1 VSFDANPTTATAESA
16 RSNGHVPLG
25 GRPTFGRMGNVAEN
39 HPTRSRGLALAVLCA
54 ASLMVVLDSSIVAV
68 ALPAIQAD
76 LGFTAAGLAW
86 VVTAYLVAFGGLL
99 LISGRLGDLLGRRRV
114 FLGGL
119 GLFTVASLIAGLA
132 SDAGVLIVSRFAQG
146 VGGALA
152 SAVVLGMIVT
162 MYPEPRARARAIGV
176 YSFTQAAGAS
186 IGLIAGGAL
195 TQALSWHWT
204 FYVNLPIGVVA
215 LVLAVRVVEA
225 DRGPG
230 LRAGLDVP
238 GAVLVTAAVMLGVYG
253 ISSSA
258 WGALA
263 AAAGLLA
270 AFVVRQAKARTPLL
284 PLRLFRIRAV
294 AGANVVMVLMVA
306 GMLGFQ
312 FVTAL
317 YLQQVLGLDALRT
330 GVAFLPVPLVIAVAS
345 LGFAE
350 KLAARFGPR
359 TVLLSGLSLVI
370 VGLLLLT
377 QVSGGY
383 FTGVLPPLLLMGL
396 GAGAAI
402 PALMGLAMSD
412 VADGDAGVASGLITT
427 TQQVGAAVGTA
438 VLASVAAS
446 RTASLASVDHRE
458 ALAAGFR
465 LAYGVSAGFLIA
477 AVALGGLILA
487 RRAVTPAP
495 EPEVCVAG
503 QA

>member
-1 VSFDANPTTATAESA
+1 VPFDD
-16 RSNGHVPLG
+16 
-25 GRPTFGRMGNVAEN
+25 NVAEN

-119 GLFTVASLIAGLA
+119 GLFTAASLVAGLA
-132 SDAGVLIVSRFAQG
+132 SDAGVLVVSRFVQG

-204 FYVNLPIGVVA
+204 FYVNLPIGVA
-215 LVLAVRVVEA
+215 AMLLAVRVVEA
-225 DRGPG
+225 DRGTG
-230 LRAGLDVP
+230 LRAGLDVL
-238 GAVLVTAAVMLGVYG
+238 GAVLVTAAVMLGVYA

-258 WGALA
+258 WGVLA
-263 AAAGLLA
+263 VAAGLLA

-294 AGANVVMVLMVA
+294 TGANLVMVLMVA

-317 YLQQVLGLDALRT
+317 FLQQVLGLDALGT

-345 LGFAE
+345 LGFAD

-359 TVLLSGLSLVI
+359 AVLLSGLGLVI

-377 QVSGGY
+377 QVSVDSGY
-383 FTGVLPPLLLMGL
+383 FTGVLPPLLVMGL

-412 VADGDAGVASGLITT
+412 VPAGDAGVASGVINT
-427 TQQVGAAVGTA
+427 TQQAGAAIGTA

-446 RTASLASVDHRE
+446 RTASLSGVDHRE
-458 ALAAGFR
+458 ALASGFR
-465 LAYGVSAGFLIA
+465 LAYGVSAGFLIV
-477 AVALGGLILA
+477 AVALGGLVLS
-487 RRAVTPAP
+487 RRKRPK
-495 EPEVCVAG
+495 VAFG
-503 QA
+503 ALNQHCGAERLR

>member
-1 VSFDANPTTATAESA
+1 
-16 RSNGHVPLG
+16 
-25 GRPTFGRMGNVAEN
+25 MAEN
-39 HPTRSRGLALAVLCA
+39 HPIRSRGLALAVLCA

-119 GLFTVASLIAGLA
+119 GLFTFASLVAGLA
-132 SDAGVLIVSRFAQG
+132 SDAGVLVVSRFVQG

-204 FYVNLPIGVVA
+204 FYVNLPIGVA
-215 LVLAVRVVEA
+215 AMLLAVRVVSP
-225 DRGPG
+225 DRGTG
-230 LRAGLDVP
+230 LRAGLDVL
-238 GAVLVTAAVMLGVYG
+238 GAVLVTAAVMLGVYA

-258 WGALA
+258 WGVLA
-263 AAAGLLA
+263 VAAGLLA

-294 AGANVVMVLMVA
+294 TGANLVMVLMVA

-317 YLQQVLGLDALRT
+317 FLQQVLGLDALGT

-345 LGFAE
+345 LGFADR
-350 KLAARFGPR
+350 LAARFGPR
-359 TVLLSGLSLVI
+359 TALLAGLGLVI
-370 VGLLLLT
+370 AGLLLLT
-377 QVSGGY
+377 RVSVDSGY
-383 FTGVLPPLLLMGL
+383 FTGVLPPLLVMGL
-396 GAGAAI
+396 GAGVAI

-412 VADGDAGVASGLITT
+412 VAPSDAGVASGLINT
-427 TQQVGAAVGTA
+427 TQQVGAALGTA
-438 VLASVAAS
+438 VLAAAAAS
-446 RTASLASVDHRE
+446 RTSSLGAVDHRE

-477 AVALGGLILA
+477 AVALGGVVLSRRP
-487 RRAVTPAP
+487 RRALAP

>member
-1 VSFDANPTTATAESA
+1 
-16 RSNGHVPLG
+16 
-25 GRPTFGRMGNVAEN
+25 MAEN
-39 HPTRSRGLALAVLCA
+39 HPVRSRGLALAVLCA

-76 LGFTAAGLAW
+76 LGFTPAGLAW

-99 LISGRLGDLLGRRRV
+99 LLSGRLGDLLGRRRV

-119 GLFTVASLIAGLA
+119 GLFTAASLAAGLA
-132 SDAGVLIVSRFAQG
+132 DDAGVLVVSRFVQG

-162 MYPEPRARARAIGV
+162 MYPEPRARTKAIGV

-204 FYVNLPIGVVA
+204 FYVNLPIGAVA
-215 LVLAVRVVEA
+215 LVLAVRVVEP
-225 DRGPG
+225 DRGTG
-230 LRAGLDVP
+230 LRAGMDAL

-253 ISSSA
+253 ITDHNWIA
-258 WGALA
+258 LGAA
-263 AAAGLLA
+263 VALLA
-270 AFVVRQAKARTPLL
+270 GFVVRQAKARTPLL

-294 AGANVVMVLMVA
+294 TGANLVMVLMVA

-330 GVAFLPVPLVIAVAS
+330 GVAFLPVPVVIAVAS
-345 LGFAE
+345 LGFAG
-350 KLAARFGPR
+350 KLAERFGPR
-359 TVLLSGLSLVI
+359 VALLSGLGLVI

-377 QVSGGY
+377 RVSVHGGY
-383 FTGVLPPLLLMGL
+383 FTNVLPPLLVMGL
-396 GAGAAI
+396 GAGVAI
-402 PALMGLAMSD
+402 PALMGLAMTG
-412 VADGDAGVASGLITT
+412 VAPEDSGVASGLIST
-427 TQQVGAAVGTA
+427 TQQVGAAIGTA
-438 VLASVAAS
+438 VLATVAAS
-446 RTASLASVDHRE
+446 RTASLGSLDHRE

-465 LAYGVSAGFLIA
+465 LAYGTSAAFLIA
-477 AVALGGLILA
+477 AIALGAAVLA
-487 RRAVTPAP
+487 RRPRRTAT

-503 QA
+503 SA

>member
-1 VSFDANPTTATAESA
+1 
-16 RSNGHVPLG
+16 
-25 GRPTFGRMGNVAEN
+25 MAEN

-76 LGFTAAGLAW
+76 LGFTPAGLSW
-86 VVTAYLVAFGGLL
+86 VFTAYLVAFGGLL

-119 GLFTVASLIAGLA
+119 ALFTAASLTAGLA
-132 SDAGVLIVSRFAQG
+132 SDAGVLVVARFVQG
-146 VGGALA
+146 IGGALA

-162 MYPEPRARARAIGV
+162 MYPEPRARAKAIGV

-195 TQALSWHWT
+195 TQALNWHWT
-204 FYVNLPIGVVA
+204 FYVNLPIGVAA
-215 LVLAVRVVEA
+215 LLLAVRVVEA
-225 DRGPG
+225 DRGTG
-230 LRAGLDVP
+230 LRAGLDVF

-253 ISSSA
+253 FSASA
-258 WGALA
+258 WVALA
-263 AAAGLLA
+263 AAAALLA
-270 AFVVRQAKARTPLL
+270 AFAVRQAKARTPLL

-317 YLQQVLGLDALRT
+317 YLQQVLGLDALGT

-345 LGFAE
+345 LGFAG

-359 TVLLSGLSLVI
+359 AVLLSGLGLVI

-377 QVSGGY
+377 RVSVGGSY
-383 FTGVLPPLLLMGL
+383 FVDVLPPLLLMGF
-396 GAGAAI
+396 GAGSAI
-402 PALMGLAMSD
+402 PALMGLAMAD
-412 VADGDAGVASGLITT
+412 VAAADAGVASGLINT
-427 TQQVGAAVGTA
+427 TQQVGAAIGTA
-438 VLASVAAS
+438 VLAAVAAS
-446 RTASLASVDHRE
+446 RTESLGAVDHRE

-477 AVALGGLILA
+477 AVALGGAVLTRRT
-487 RRAVTPAP
+487 RRAATPVTP
-495 EPEVCVAG
+495 EPELCTADL
-503 QA
+503 A

>member
-1 VSFDANPTTATAESA
+1 
-16 RSNGHVPLG
+16 
-25 GRPTFGRMGNVAEN
+25 MAEN

-76 LGFTAAGLAW
+76 LGFTPAGLSW
-86 VVTAYLVAFGGLL
+86 VFTAYLVAFGGLL

-119 GLFTVASLIAGLA
+119 GLFTAASLAAGLA
-132 SDAGVLIVSRFAQG
+132 SDAGVLVVSRFVQG
-146 VGGALA
+146 IGGALA

-162 MYPEPRARARAIGV
+162 MYPEPRARAKAIGV

-195 TQALSWHWT
+195 TQALNWHWT
-204 FYVNLPIGVVA
+204 FYVNLPIGVAA
-215 LVLAVRVVEA
+215 LLLAVRVVEA
-225 DRGPG
+225 DRGTG
-230 LRAGLDVP
+230 LREGLDVL

-253 ISSSA
+253 ISATA
-258 WGALA
+258 WVASA
-263 AAAGLLA
+263 AAVALLV
-270 AFVVRQAKARTPLL
+270 AFAVRQAKARTPLL

-317 YLQQVLGLDALRT
+317 YLQQVLGLDALGT

-345 LGFAE
+345 LGFAGR
-350 KLAARFGPR
+350 LAARFGPR
-359 TVLLSGLSLVI
+359 AVLLSGLGLVI

-377 QVSGGY
+377 RVSVGGSY
-383 FTGVLPPLLLMGL
+383 FVDVLPPLLLMGF
-396 GAGAAI
+396 GAGVAI
-402 PALMGLAMSD
+402 PALMGLAMAD
-412 VADGDAGVASGLITT
+412 VAAADAGVASGLINT
-427 TQQVGAAVGTA
+427 TQQVGAAIGTA
-438 VLASVAAS
+438 VLAAVAAS
-446 RTASLASVDHRE
+446 RTESLGAVDHRE

-477 AVALGGLILA
+477 AVALGGALLA
-487 RRAVTPAP
+487 RRRSTVPAAR
-495 EPEVCVAG
+495 VAG
-503 QA
+503 SAR

>member
-1 VSFDANPTTATAESA
+1 
-16 RSNGHVPLG
+16 
-25 GRPTFGRMGNVAEN
+25 MAEN
-39 HPTRSRGLALAVLCA
+39 HPTRSRGLALAVLCT

-76 LGFTAAGLAW
+76 LGFTPAGLAW

-119 GLFTVASLIAGLA
+119 GLFTLASLAAGLA
-132 SDAGVLIVSRFAQG
+132 ADAGVLVVARFAQG

-162 MYPEPRARARAIGV
+162 MYPEPRARAKAIGV

-204 FYVNLPIGVVA
+204 FYVNLPIGVAA
-215 LVLAVRVVEA
+215 LLLAVRVVEA
-225 DRGPG
+225 DRGTG
-230 LRAGLDVP
+230 LRQGLDVL

-253 ISSSA
+253 ISSSS
-258 WGALA
+258 WGAVVA
-263 AAAGLLA
+263 AVVLLA
-270 AFVVRQAKARTPLL
+270 AFAVRQGKARTPLL

-317 YLQQVLGLDALRT
+317 YLQQVLGLDALGT
-330 GVAFLPVPLVIAVAS
+330 GVAFVPVPLVIAVAS
-345 LGFAE
+345 LGFADR
-350 KLAARFGPR
+350 LAARFGPR
-359 TVLLSGLSLVI
+359 AVLLSGLGLVI

-377 QVSGGY
+377 RVSVGGAY
-383 FTGVLPPLLLMGL
+383 FTDVLPPLLLMGL
-396 GAGAAI
+396 GAGVAI
-402 PALMGLAMSD
+402 PALMGLSMAD
-412 VADGDAGVASGLITT
+412 VPAADAGVASGLINT

-438 VLASVAAS
+438 VLAAVAAS
-446 RTASLASVDHRE
+446 RTESLGAVDHRE

-477 AVALGGLILA
+477 AVALGGLVLA
-487 RRAVTPAP
+487 RRTRPAPASVPAVPAAP
-495 EPEVCVAG
+495 EPEVCIAG

>member
-1 VSFDANPTTATAESA
+1 
-16 RSNGHVPLG
+16 
-25 GRPTFGRMGNVAEN
+25 MAEN
-39 HPTRSRGLALAVLCA
+39 HPIRSRGLALAVLCA

-76 LGFTAAGLAW
+76 LGFTPAGLAW

-99 LISGRLGDLLGRRRV
+99 LLSGRLGDLLGRRRV

-119 GLFTVASLIAGLA
+119 ALFTVASLAAGLA
-132 SDAGVLIVSRFAQG
+132 DDAGELVVSRFVQG
-146 VGGALA
+146 IGGALA

-162 MYPEPRARARAIGV
+162 LYPEPRARAKAIGV

-204 FYVNLPIGVVA
+204 FYVNLPIGAVA
-215 LVLAVRVVEA
+215 LLLAVRVVEA
-225 DRGPG
+225 DRGTG
-230 LRAGLDVP
+230 LRAGLDVL
-238 GAVLVTAAVMLGVYG
+238 GAVLVTAAVMLGVYAVSG
-253 ISSSA
+253 HHWI
-258 WGALA
+258 ALA
-263 AAAGLLA
+263 AAVVLLA
-270 AFVVRQAKARTPLL
+270 AFAVRQAKARTPLL

-294 AGANVVMVLMVA
+294 TGANLVMVLMVA

-345 LGFAE
+345 LGFAAR
-350 KLAARFGPR
+350 LAARFGPR
-359 TVLLSGLSLVI
+359 TVLLAGLGLVI
-370 VGLLLLT
+370 AGLLLLT
-377 QVSGGY
+377 RVSVDGGY
-383 FTGVLPPLLLMGL
+383 FTGVLPPLLVMGL
-396 GAGAAI
+396 GAGSAI
-402 PALMGLAMSD
+402 PVLMGLAMAD
-412 VADGDAGVASGLITT
+412 VAGEDAGVASGLIST

-446 RTASLASVDHRE
+446 RTASLGPVDHRE

-477 AVALGGLILA
+477 AAALGAAVLA
-487 RRAVTPAP
+487 RRPHRTA
-495 EPEVCVAG
+495 EREVCVPDPA
-503 QA
+503 

>member
-1 VSFDANPTTATAESA
+1 
-16 RSNGHVPLG
+16 
-25 GRPTFGRMGNVAEN
+25 MAEN
-39 HPTRSRGLALAVLCA
+39 HPTRSRGLALAVLCT

-76 LGFTAAGLAW
+76 LGFTPAGLAW

-119 GLFTVASLIAGLA
+119 ALFTVASLAAGL
-132 SDAGVLIVSRFAQG
+132 SEDAGVLVGSRFAQG

-204 FYVNLPIGVVA
+204 FYVNLPIGMVA
-215 LVLAVRVVEA
+215 LLLAVRVVSP
-225 DRGPG
+225 DRGTG
-230 LRAGLDVP
+230 VRAGLDVL
-238 GAVLVTAAVMLGVYG
+238 GAVLVTGAVMLGVYA
-253 ISSSA
+253 ISSA
-258 WGALA
+258 VWPALVA
-263 AAAGLLA
+263 ALGLLA

-294 AGANVVMVLMVA
+294 TGANLVMVLMVA

-330 GVAFLPVPLVIAVAS
+330 GIAFLPVPLVIAVAS
-345 LGFAE
+345 LGVAD

-359 TVLLSGLSLVI
+359 AVLLAGLGLVI
-370 VGLLLLT
+370 VGLVLLT
-377 QVSGGY
+377 RVSGSY
-383 FTGVLPPLLLMGL
+383 FTDVLPPLLVMGF
-396 GAGAAI
+396 GAGVAI
-402 PALMGLAMSD
+402 PALMGLAMAD
-412 VADGDAGVASGLITT
+412 VPAADAGVASGLITT
-427 TQQVGAAVGTA
+427 TQQVGAAIGTA

-446 RTASLASVDHRE
+446 RTASLGGDHRE

-465 LAYGVSAGFLIA
+465 LAYGVSAGFLLA
-477 AVALGGLILA
+477 AVALGAAVLA
-487 RRAVTPAP
+487 RRKSTVP
-495 EPEVCVAG
+495 ETEACVAG
-503 QA
+503 

>member
-1 VSFDANPTTATAESA
+1 
-16 RSNGHVPLG
+16 
-25 GRPTFGRMGNVAEN
+25 MAEN

-76 LGFTAAGLAW
+76 LGFTPAGLAW

-99 LISGRLGDLLGRRRV
+99 LLSGRLGDLLGRRRV

-119 GLFTVASLIAGLA
+119 GLFTVASLAAGLA
-132 SDAGVLIVSRFAQG
+132 DDAGVLVVSRFVQG

-162 MYPEPRARARAIGV
+162 MYPEPQARAKAIGV

-204 FYVNLPIGVVA
+204 FYVNLPIGAVA

-225 DRGPG
+225 DRGTG
-230 LRAGLDVP
+230 LRAGLDAL

-253 ISSSA
+253 ITGYNWIA
-258 WGALA
+258 VGGAVV
-263 AAAGLLA
+263 LLA
-270 AFVVRQAKARTPLL
+270 GFVARQAKARTPLL
-284 PLRLFRIRAV
+284 PLRLFRSHAV
-294 AGANVVMVLMVA
+294 TGANVVMVLMVA

-330 GVAFLPVPLVIAVAS
+330 GVAFLPVPVVIAVAS
-345 LGFAE
+345 LGFSG
-350 KLAARFGPR
+350 KLASRFGPR
-359 TVLLSGLSLVI
+359 VTLLSGLGLVI

-377 QVSGGY
+377 RVSVHGSY
-383 FTGVLPPLLLMGL
+383 FTDVLPPLLVMGL
-396 GAGAAI
+396 GAGVAI
-402 PALMGLAMSD
+402 PALMGLAMTG
-412 VADGDAGVASGLITT
+412 VAPEDSGVASGLINT
-427 TQQVGAAVGTA
+427 TQQVGAAIGTA
-438 VLASVAAS
+438 VLATVAAS
-446 RTASLASVDHRE
+446 RTASLGSVDHRE
-458 ALAAGFR
+458 ALASGFR
-465 LAYGVSAGFLIA
+465 LAYGTSAAFLIA
-477 AVALGGLILA
+477 AIALGAVVLA
-487 RRAVTPAP
+487 RRSRPVAA

-503 QA
+503 PA

>member
-1 VSFDANPTTATAESA
+1 
-16 RSNGHVPLG
+16 
-25 GRPTFGRMGNVAEN
+25 MAEN
-39 HPTRSRGLALAVLCA
+39 HPTRSRGPALAVLCA

-76 LGFTAAGLAW
+76 LGFTPAGLSW
-86 VVTAYLVAFGGLL
+86 VFTAYLVAFGGLL
-99 LISGRLGDLLGRRRV
+99 LISGRLGDVLGRRRV

-119 GLFTVASLIAGLA
+119 ALFTSASLVAGLA
-132 SDAGVLIVSRFAQG
+132 PDAGVLIAARFVQG

-162 MYPEPRARARAIGV
+162 MYPEPRARAKAIGV

-186 IGLIAGGAL
+186 LGLIAGGVL
-195 TQALSWHWT
+195 TQAASWHWT
-204 FYVNLPIGVVA
+204 FYVNLPIGVAA
-215 LVLAVRVVEA
+215 LVPAVRVVPA
-225 DRGPG
+225 DRGSG
-230 LRAGLDVP
+230 LREGVDVL

-253 ISSSA
+253 ISASA
-258 WGALA
+258 WSALVA
-263 AAAGLLA
+263 AAVLLA
-270 AFVVRQAKARTPLL
+270 AFAVRQAKARTPLL

-294 AGANVVMVLMVA
+294 TGANVVMLLMVA

-317 YLQQVLGLDALRT
+317 YLQQVLGLDALAT

-345 LGFAE
+345 LGFADR
-350 KLAARFGPR
+350 LTARFGAR
-359 TVLLSGLSLVI
+359 AVLLSGLSLVI
-370 VGLLLLT
+370 AGLLWLT
-377 QVSGGY
+377 QVADSY

-396 GAGAAI
+396 GAGAAL
-402 PALMGLAMSD
+402 PALMGLAMAD
-412 VADGDAGVASGLITT
+412 VAPADAGVASGLINT

-438 VLASVAAS
+438 VLAAVAAS
-446 RTASLASVDHRE
+446 RTESLAGVDHRE

-477 AVALGGLILA
+477 AVALGGVVLG
-487 RRAVTPAP
+487 RRKVTAAA

-503 QA
+503 QAR

>member
-1 VSFDANPTTATAESA
+1 MPFDN
-16 RSNGHVPLG
+16 
-25 GRPTFGRMGNVAEN
+25 NVAEN

-76 LGFTAAGLAW
+76 LGFTPAGLSW
-86 VVTAYLVAFGGLL
+86 VFTAYLVAFGGLL
-99 LISGRLGDLLGRRRV
+99 LLSGRLGDLLGRRRV

-119 GLFTVASLIAGLA
+119 SLFTLASLAAGLA
-132 SDAGVLIVSRFAQG
+132 ADAGVLVVARFAQG
-146 VGGALA
+146 IGGALA

-162 MYPEPRARARAIGV
+162 MYPEPRARAKAIGV

-195 TQALSWHWT
+195 TQALNWHWT
-204 FYVNLPIGVVA
+204 FYVNLPIGVAA
-215 LVLAVRVVEA
+215 LLLAVRVVEA
-225 DRGPG
+225 DRGTG
-230 LRAGLDVP
+230 LREGLDVL

-253 ISSSA
+253 VSSSS
-258 WGALA
+258 WGAVLA
-263 AAAGLLA
+263 AVVLLA
-270 AFVVRQAKARTPLL
+270 AFAVRQAKARTPLL

-317 YLQQVLGLDALRT
+317 YLQQVLGLDALGT
-330 GVAFLPVPLVIAVAS
+330 GIAFLPVPAVIAVAS
-345 LGFAE
+345 LGFAG

-359 TVLLSGLSLVI
+359 AVLLTGLGLVI
-370 VGLLLLT
+370 AGLLLLT
-377 QVSGGY
+377 RVSVGGSY
-383 FTGVLPPLLLMGL
+383 FVDVLPPLLLMGL

-402 PALMGLAMSD
+402 PALMGLAMAD
-412 VADGDAGVASGLITT
+412 VPAEDAGVASGLINT

-438 VLASVAAS
+438 VLAAVAAA
-446 RTASLASVDHRE
+446 RTESLGAVDHRE

-477 AVALGGLILA
+477 AVALGGLVLA
-487 RRAVTPAP
+487 RRTRKAAATAPAVS
-495 EPEVCVAG
+495 EPEVCSAG
-503 QA
+503 QAR

>member
-1 VSFDANPTTATAESA
+1 VPFDN
-16 RSNGHVPLG
+16 NG
-25 GRPTFGRMGNVAEN
+25 AEN

-76 LGFTAAGLAW
+76 LGFTPAGLSW
-86 VVTAYLVAFGGLL
+86 VFTGYLVAFGGLL
-99 LISGRLGDLLGRRRV
+99 LLSGRLGDLLGRRRV

-119 GLFTVASLIAGLA
+119 GLFTGASLVAGLA
-132 SDAGVLIVSRFAQG
+132 ANAGVLVAARFVQG

-162 MYPEPRARARAIGV
+162 MYPEPPARAKAIGV

-204 FYVNLPIGVVA
+204 FYVNLPIGVAA
-215 LVLAVRVVEA
+215 LLLAVRVVEP
-225 DRGPG
+225 DRGTG
-230 LRAGLDVP
+230 LRDGLDLL

-253 ISSSA
+253 ISSSS
-258 WGALA
+258 WSALA
-263 AAAGLLA
+263 AAVVLLA
-270 AFVVRQAKARTPLL
+270 AFAVRQAKARTPLL
-284 PLRLFRIRAV
+284 PLRLFKIRAV

-317 YLQQVLGLDALRT
+317 YLQQVLGLDALGT

-345 LGFAE
+345 LGFAG

-359 TVLLSGLSLVI
+359 AVLLGGLGLVI

-377 QVSGGY
+377 RVSVDGAY
-383 FTGVLPPLLLMGL
+383 FADVLPALLLMGL

-402 PALMGLAMSD
+402 PALMGLAMAD
-412 VADGDAGVASGLITT
+412 VPAEDAGVASGLINT

-438 VLASVAAS
+438 VLAAVAAS
-446 RTASLASVDHRE
+446 RTESLGTLDHRE

-477 AVALGGLILA
+477 AVALGGVVLT
-487 RRAVTPAP
+487 RRTRKVAPAAP
-495 EPEVCVAG
+495 AAAEPEVCIAG

>member
-132 SDAGVLIVSRFAQG
+132 SDASVLIVSRFAQG

-162 MYPEPRARARAIGV
+162 MYPEPRARAKAIGV

-359 TVLLSGLSLVI
+359 AVLLSGLSLVI

>member
-1 VSFDANPTTATAESA
+1 
-16 RSNGHVPLG
+16 
-25 GRPTFGRMGNVAEN
+25 MAEN

-76 LGFTAAGLAW
+76 LGFTSAGLSW
-86 VVTAYLVAFGGLL
+86 VFTAYLVAFGGLL
-99 LISGRLGDLLGRRRV
+99 LLSGRLGDLLGRRRV

-119 GLFTVASLIAGLA
+119 GLFTLASLVAGLA
-132 SDAGVLIVSRFAQG
+132 ADAGVLVVARFAQG

-162 MYPEPRARARAIGV
+162 MYPEPRARAKAIGV

-195 TQALSWHWT
+195 TQALNWHWT
-204 FYVNLPIGVVA
+204 FYVNLPIGVAA
-215 LVLAVRVVEA
+215 LLLAVRVVEA
-225 DRGPG
+225 DRGTG
-230 LRAGLDVP
+230 LRNGLDVL

-253 ISSSA
+253 ISAAS
-258 WGALA
+258 WGAVA
-263 AAAGLLA
+263 AAAVLLA
-270 AFVVRQAKARTPLL
+270 AFAVRQAKARTPLL

-294 AGANVVMVLMVA
+294 TGANVVMVLMVA

-317 YLQQVLGLDALRT
+317 YLQQVLGLDALGT

-345 LGFAE
+345 LGFAG
-350 KLAARFGPR
+350 KLTARFGPR
-359 TVLLSGLSLVI
+359 AVLLAGLGLVI

-377 QVSGGY
+377 RASDSY
-383 FTGVLPPLLLMGL
+383 FAGVLPPLLLMGL

-402 PALMGLAMSD
+402 PALMGLAMAD
-412 VADGDAGVASGLITT
+412 VPASDAGVASGLINT

-438 VLASVAAS
+438 VLAAVAAS
-446 RTASLASVDHRE
+446 RTESLRGLDHRE

-477 AVALGGLILA
+477 AVALGGLVLA
-487 RRAVTPAP
+487 RRTRSAAAAAGAVT
-495 EPEVCVAG
+495 EPELCSSG
-503 QA
+503 QAK

>member
-1 VSFDANPTTATAESA
+1 
-16 RSNGHVPLG
+16 
-25 GRPTFGRMGNVAEN
+25 MAEN
-39 HPTRSRGLALAVLCA
+39 HPARSRGLALAVLCA

-230 LRAGLDVP
+230 LRAGLDVL

-253 ISSSA
+253 ISSYA

-294 AGANVVMVLMVA
+294 TGANVVMVLMVA

-359 TVLLSGLSLVI
+359 AVLLSGLGLVI

-412 VADGDAGVASGLITT
+412 VADGDAGVASGLINT

-446 RTASLASVDHRE
+446 RTASLAPVDHRE

-487 RRAVTPAP
+487 RRPRPTPAVTA

>member
-1 VSFDANPTTATAESA
+1 
-16 RSNGHVPLG
+16 
-25 GRPTFGRMGNVAEN
+25 MAEN
-39 HPTRSRGLALAVLCA
+39 HPIRSRGLALAVLCA

-68 ALPAIQAD
+68 ALPAIQTD
-76 LGFTAAGLAW
+76 LGFTPAGLAW

-119 GLFTVASLIAGLA
+119 GLFTLASLAAGLA
-132 SDAGVLIVSRFAQG
+132 GDAGVLVVSRFVQG

-162 MYPEPRARARAIGV
+162 MYPEPRARAKAIGV

-195 TQALSWHWT
+195 TQALNWHWT

-215 LVLAVRVVEA
+215 LLLAVRVIEA
-225 DRGPG
+225 DRGTG
-230 LRAGLDVP
+230 LRAGLDVL
-238 GAVLVTAAVMLGVYG
+238 GAILVTAAVMLGVYA
-253 ISSSA
+253 ISSAA

-263 AAAGLLA
+263 AAAVLLA

-294 AGANVVMVLMVA
+294 TGANLVMVLMVA

-317 YLQQVLGLDALRT
+317 YLQQVLGLDALGT
-330 GVAFLPVPLVIAVAS
+330 GVAFLPVPVVIAVAS
-345 LGFAE
+345 LGFAD

-359 TVLLSGLSLVI
+359 AVLLSGLGLVI

-377 QVSGGY
+377 RVSGSY
-383 FTGVLPPLLLMGL
+383 FADVLPPLVLMGL
-396 GAGAAI
+396 GAGVAI

-412 VADGDAGVASGLITT
+412 VAEEDAGVASGLINT
-427 TQQVGAAVGTA
+427 TQQVGAAIGTA
-438 VLASVAAS
+438 VLAAAAAA
-446 RTASLASVDHRE
+446 RTAGLESVDHRE

-465 LAYGVSAGFLIA
+465 LAYGLSAGFLVT
-477 AVALGGLILA
+477 AVALGGLVLS
-487 RRAVTPAP
+487 RRTRRVAVAP
-495 EPEVCVAG
+495 TGDLEACVAG
-503 QA
+503 QV

>member
-1 VSFDANPTTATAESA
+1 
-16 RSNGHVPLG
+16 
-25 GRPTFGRMGNVAEN
+25 MAEN
-39 HPTRSRGLALAVLCA
+39 RPIRSRGLALAVLCA

-76 LGFTAAGLAW
+76 LGFSPAGLAW

-114 FLGGL
+114 FLAGL
-119 GLFTVASLIAGLA
+119 TLFTFASLAAGL
-132 SDAGVLIVSRFAQG
+132 SEDAGVLVVSRFAQG

-162 MYPEPRARARAIGV
+162 MYPEPRPRARAIGV

-215 LVLAVRVVEA
+215 LVLAVRVVA
-225 DRGPG
+225 PDRGTG
-230 LRAGLDVP
+230 LRAGLDVL
-238 GAVLVTAAVMLGVYG
+238 GAVLVTAAVMLGVYA
-253 ISSSA
+253 ISSAA
-258 WGALA
+258 WGALVSA
-263 AAAGLLA
+263 VVLLA
-270 AFVVRQAKARTPLL
+270 LFVVRQAKARTPLL
-284 PLRLFRIRAV
+284 PLRLFRVRAV
-294 AGANVVMVLMVA
+294 TGANLVMVLMVA
-306 GMLGFQ
+306 GMMGFQ

-317 YLQQVLGLDALRT
+317 FLQQVLGLDALHT

-345 LGFAE
+345 LGFAD

-359 TVLLSGLSLVI
+359 AVLLSGLGLVI

-377 QVSGGY
+377 RVSGAY
-383 FTGVLPPLLLMGL
+383 FTGVLPALLLMGL
-396 GAGAAI
+396 GAGLAI
-402 PALMGLAMSD
+402 PALMGLAMAD
-412 VADGDAGVASGLITT
+412 VAPADTGVASGLITT
-427 TQQVGAAVGTA
+427 TQQVGAAIGTA

-446 RTASLASVDHRE
+446 RTAGLGSLDHRE
-458 ALAAGFR
+458 ALASGFR
-465 LAYGVSAGFLIA
+465 LAYGASAGFLA
-477 AVALGGLILA
+477 AAMVLGALVLA
-487 RRAVTPAP
+487 RRKRREEVV
-495 EPEVCVAG
+495 EEREVCTS

>member
-1 VSFDANPTTATAESA
+1 
-16 RSNGHVPLG
+16 
-25 GRPTFGRMGNVAEN
+25 MAEN

-76 LGFTAAGLAW
+76 LGFTPAGLSW
-86 VVTAYLVAFGGLL
+86 VFTAYLVAFGGLL
-99 LISGRLGDLLGRRRV
+99 LLSGRLGDLLGRRRV

-119 GLFTVASLIAGLA
+119 SLFTLASLAAGLA
-132 SDAGVLIVSRFAQG
+132 ADAGVLVVARFAQG
-146 VGGALA
+146 IGGALA

-162 MYPEPRARARAIGV
+162 MYPEPRARAKAIGV

-195 TQALSWHWT
+195 TQALNWHWT
-204 FYVNLPIGVVA
+204 FYVNLPIGVAA
-215 LVLAVRVVEA
+215 LLLAVRVVEA
-225 DRGPG
+225 DRGTG
-230 LRAGLDVP
+230 LREGLDVL

-253 ISSSA
+253 VSSSS
-258 WGALA
+258 WGAVLA
-263 AAAGLLA
+263 AVVLLA
-270 AFVVRQAKARTPLL
+270 AFAVRQAKARTPLL

-317 YLQQVLGLDALRT
+317 YLQQVLGLDALGT
-330 GVAFLPVPLVIAVAS
+330 GIAFLPVPAVIAVAS
-345 LGFAE
+345 LGFAG

-359 TVLLSGLSLVI
+359 AVLLTGLGLVI
-370 VGLLLLT
+370 AGLLLLT
-377 QVSGGY
+377 RVSVGGSY
-383 FTGVLPPLLLMGL
+383 FVDVLPPLLLMGL

-402 PALMGLAMSD
+402 PALMGLAMAD
-412 VADGDAGVASGLITT
+412 VPAEDAGVASGLINT

-438 VLASVAAS
+438 VLAAVAAA
-446 RTASLASVDHRE
+446 RTESLGAVDHRE

-477 AVALGGLILA
+477 AVALGGLVLA
-487 RRAVTPAP
+487 RRTRKAAATAPAVS
-495 EPEVCVAG
+495 EPEVCSAG
-503 QA
+503 QAR

>member
-1 VSFDANPTTATAESA
+1 
-16 RSNGHVPLG
+16 
-25 GRPTFGRMGNVAEN
+25 MAEN
-39 HPTRSRGLALAVLCA
+39 HPVRSRGLALAVLCA

-76 LGFTAAGLAW
+76 LGFTPAGLAW

-99 LISGRLGDLLGRRRV
+99 LLSGRLGDLLGRRRV

-119 GLFTVASLIAGLA
+119 GLFTAASLAAGLA
-132 SDAGVLIVSRFAQG
+132 GNAAVLVVSRFVQG

-162 MYPEPRARARAIGV
+162 MYPEPRARAKAIGV

-225 DRGPG
+225 DRGTG
-230 LRAGLDVP
+230 LRAGLDAL

-253 ISSSA
+253 ITSA
-258 WGALA
+258 VRGALA
-263 AAAGLLA
+263 AAAVLLV

-294 AGANVVMVLMVA
+294 TGANLVMVLMVA

-330 GVAFLPVPLVIAVAS
+330 GVAFLPVPVVIAVAS
-345 LGFAE
+345 LGFTGRLAE
-350 KLAARFGPR
+350 RFGPR
-359 TVLLSGLSLVI
+359 AVLLSGLGLVI
-370 VGLLLLT
+370 AGLLLLT
-377 QVSGGY
+377 RVSVHGSY
-383 FTGVLPPLLLMGL
+383 FTDVLPPLLVMGL
-396 GAGAAI
+396 GAGVAI
-402 PALMGLAMSD
+402 PALMGLAMTA
-412 VADGDAGVASGLITT
+412 VAPEDAGVASGLINT
-427 TQQVGAAVGTA
+427 TQQVGAAIGTA
-438 VLASVAAS
+438 VLATVAAS
-446 RTASLASVDHRE
+446 RTASLGSADHRE
-458 ALAAGFR
+458 ALASGFR
-465 LAYGVSAGFLIA
+465 LAYGTSAGFLIA
-477 AVALGGLILA
+477 AIALGAAVLA
-487 RRAVTPAP
+487 RRPRRKAT

-503 QA
+503 SV

>member
-1 VSFDANPTTATAESA
+1 
-16 RSNGHVPLG
+16 
-25 GRPTFGRMGNVAEN
+25 MAEN

-76 LGFTAAGLAW
+76 LGFTPAGLAW

-119 GLFTVASLIAGLA
+119 TLFTLASLAAGLA
-132 SDAGVLIVSRFAQG
+132 PDAGVLVVSRFAQG

-162 MYPEPRARARAIGV
+162 MYPEPRARAKAIGV

-204 FYVNLPIGVVA
+204 FYVNLPIGVAA
-215 LVLAVRVVEA
+215 LLLAVRVVSPEP
-225 DRGPG
+225 GTG
-230 LRAGLDVP
+230 LRAGSDVL
-238 GAVLVTAAVMLGVYG
+238 GAVLVTGAVMLGVYA
-253 ISSSA
+253 ISSAVWS
-258 WGALA
+258 ALA
-263 AAAGLLA
+263 VAVVLLA
-270 AFVVRQAKARTPLL
+270 AFVLRQAKAHTPLL

-294 AGANVVMVLMVA
+294 TGANLVMVLMVA

-345 LGFAE
+345 LGFAD
-350 KLAARFGPR
+350 KLTARFGPR
-359 TVLLSGLSLVI
+359 AVLLSGLGLVI
-370 VGLLLLT
+370 VGLVLLT
-377 QVSGGY
+377 QVSDSY
-383 FTGVLPPLLLMGL
+383 FTGVLPPLLVMGL

-402 PALMGLAMSD
+402 PALMGLAMAD
-412 VADGDAGVASGLITT
+412 VPAPDAGVASGLINT
-427 TQQVGAAVGTA
+427 TQQVGAAIGTA

-446 RTASLASVDHRE
+446 RTASLGGDHRE

-465 LAYGVSAGFLIA
+465 LAYGVSAGFLVA
-477 AVALGGLILA
+477 AVALGALVLA
-487 RRAVTPAP
+487 RRTRPTPAP
-495 EPEVCVAG
+495 AASAAPPAAAAPVSEAEPAVCTAG
-503 QA
+503 RA

>member
-1 VSFDANPTTATAESA
+1 
-16 RSNGHVPLG
+16 
-25 GRPTFGRMGNVAEN
+25 MAEN

-76 LGFTAAGLAW
+76 LGFTPAGLSW
-86 VVTAYLVAFGGLL
+86 VFTAYLVAFGGLL
-99 LISGRLGDLLGRRRV
+99 LISGRLGDLVGRRRV

-119 GLFTVASLIAGLA
+119 GLFTAASLVAGLA
-132 SDAGVLIVSRFAQG
+132 QDAGVLVVSRFAQG

-162 MYPEPRARARAIGV
+162 IYPEPRARAMAIGV

-195 TQALSWHWT
+195 TQALDWHWT

-225 DRGPG
+225 DRGTG
-230 LRAGLDVP
+230 LRAGLDVL
-238 GAVLVTAAVMLGVYG
+238 GALLVTAAVMLGVYA
-253 ISSSA
+253 ISSEV

-263 AAAGLLA
+263 AAFALLV
-270 AFVVRQAKARTPLL
+270 AFAVRQAKARTPLL

-294 AGANVVMVLMVA
+294 TGANVVMILMVA

-317 YLQQVLGLDALRT
+317 YLQQVLGLDALWT

-345 LGFAE
+345 LGLAD
-350 KLAARFGPR
+350 KLTARFGPR
-359 TVLLSGLSLVI
+359 TVLLSGLGLVI

-377 QVSGGY
+377 QVSGSY
-383 FTGVLPPLLLMGL
+383 FTDVLPPLLLMGF
-396 GAGAAI
+396 GAGVAI
-402 PALMGLAMSD
+402 PALMGLAMAD
-412 VADGDAGVASGLITT
+412 VAPSDAGVASGLINT
-427 TQQVGAAVGTA
+427 TQQVGAAIGTA
-438 VLASVAAS
+438 VLAAVAAAHTS
-446 RTASLASVDHRE
+446 SLTEVDHRE
-458 ALAAGFR
+458 ALASGFR

-477 AVALGGLILA
+477 AVTLGALVLT
-487 RRAVTPAP
+487 RRTRPAPAPEAPAP

>member
-1 VSFDANPTTATAESA
+1 
-16 RSNGHVPLG
+16 
-25 GRPTFGRMGNVAEN
+25 MAEN

-76 LGFTAAGLAW
+76 LGFTPAGLSW
-86 VVTAYLVAFGGLL
+86 VFTAYLVAFGGLL

-119 GLFTVASLIAGLA
+119 GLFTAASLAAGLA
-132 SDAGVLIVSRFAQG
+132 SDAGVLVVARFVQG

-162 MYPEPRARARAIGV
+162 MYPEPRARAKAIGV

-195 TQALSWHWT
+195 TQALNWHWT
-204 FYVNLPIGVVA
+204 FYVNLPIGVAA
-215 LVLAVRVVEA
+215 LLLAVRVVEA
-225 DRGPG
+225 DRGTG
-230 LRAGLDVP
+230 LREGLDVL

-253 ISSSA
+253 ISASA

-263 AAAGLLA
+263 AAVALLA
-270 AFVVRQAKARTPLL
+270 AFAVRQAKARTPLL

-317 YLQQVLGLDALRT
+317 YLQQVLGLDALGT

-345 LGFAE
+345 LGFAGR
-350 KLAARFGPR
+350 LAARFGPR
-359 TVLLSGLSLVI
+359 AVLLSGLGLVI
-370 VGLLLLT
+370 AGLLLLT
-377 QVSGGY
+377 RVSVGGSY
-383 FTGVLPPLLLMGL
+383 FAGVLPPLLLMGF

-402 PALMGLAMSD
+402 PALMGLAMAD
-412 VADGDAGVASGLITT
+412 VAASDAGVASGLINT
-427 TQQVGAAVGTA
+427 TQQVGAAIGTA
-438 VLASVAAS
+438 VLAAVAAS
-446 RTASLASVDHRE
+446 RTESLGAVDHRE

-477 AVALGGLILA
+477 AVALGGLVLGRRT
-487 RRAVTPAP
+487 RRAAAPVTP
-495 EPEVCVAG
+495 EPELCTADL
-503 QA
+503 A

>member
-1 VSFDANPTTATAESA
+1 
-16 RSNGHVPLG
+16 
-25 GRPTFGRMGNVAEN
+25 MGNVAEN

>member
-1 VSFDANPTTATAESA
+1 
-16 RSNGHVPLG
+16 
-25 GRPTFGRMGNVAEN
+25 MAEN
-39 HPTRSRGLALAVLCA
+39 HPIRSRGLALAVLCA

-76 LGFTAAGLAW
+76 LGFTPAGLAW

-119 GLFTVASLIAGLA
+119 SLFTLASLVAGLA
-132 SDAGVLIVSRFAQG
+132 SDAGVLVAARFAQG

-162 MYPEPRARARAIGV
+162 MYPEPRARAKAIGV

-204 FYVNLPIGVVA
+204 FYINLPIGVVA
-215 LVLAVRVVEA
+215 LVPAVRVVA
-225 DRGPG
+225 PDRGTG
-230 LRAGLDVP
+230 LRAGLDVL
-238 GAVLVTAAVMLGVYG
+238 GAVLVTAAVMLGVYA

-263 AAAGLLA
+263 AASVLLA

-284 PLRLFRIRAV
+284 PLRLFRVRAV

-330 GVAFLPVPLVIAVAS
+330 GVAFLPVPVVIAVAS
-345 LGFAE
+345 LGFAD
-350 KLAARFGPR
+350 KLATRFGPR
-359 TVLLSGLSLVI
+359 TVLLSGLGLVI

-377 QVSGGY
+377 QVGDGY

-412 VADGDAGVASGLITT
+412 VPAGDAGVASGLINT
-427 TQQVGAAVGTA
+427 TQQVGAAIGTA

-446 RTASLASVDHRE
+446 RTAGLSGVDHRE

-465 LAYGVSAGFLIA
+465 LAYGVSAGFLVT
-477 AVALGGLILA
+477 AVALGGLVLA
-487 RRAVTPAP
+487 RRQRPNVALVASDAP
-495 EPEVCVAG
+495 KATLGRLEPEC
-503 QA
+503 QAR

>member
-1 VSFDANPTTATAESA
+1 VPFDN
-16 RSNGHVPLG
+16 NG
-25 GRPTFGRMGNVAEN
+25 AEN

-76 LGFTAAGLAW
+76 LGFTPAGLSW
-86 VVTAYLVAFGGLL
+86 VFTGYLVAFGGLL
-99 LISGRLGDLLGRRRV
+99 LLSGRLGDLLGRRRV

-119 GLFTVASLIAGLA
+119 GLFTGASLVAGLA
-132 SDAGVLIVSRFAQG
+132 ANAGVLVAARFVQG

-162 MYPEPRARARAIGV
+162 MYPEPPARAKAIGV

-204 FYVNLPIGVVA
+204 FYVNLPIGVAA
-215 LVLAVRVVEA
+215 LLLAVRVVEP
-225 DRGPG
+225 DRGTG
-230 LRAGLDVP
+230 LRDGLDVL

-253 ISSSA
+253 ISSSS
-258 WGALA
+258 WGALVA
-263 AAAGLLA
+263 AVVLLA
-270 AFVVRQAKARTPLL
+270 AFGVRQAKARTPLL
-284 PLRLFRIRAV
+284 PLRLFKIRAV

-317 YLQQVLGLDALRT
+317 YLQQVLGLDALGT

-345 LGFAE
+345 LGFAG

-359 TVLLSGLSLVI
+359 AVLLGGLGLVI

-377 QVSGGY
+377 RVSVDGAY
-383 FTGVLPPLLLMGL
+383 FADVLPALLLMGL

-402 PALMGLAMSD
+402 PALMGLAMAD
-412 VADGDAGVASGLITT
+412 VPAEDAGVASGLINT

-438 VLASVAAS
+438 VLAAVAAS
-446 RTASLASVDHRE
+446 RTESLGAMDHRE

-465 LAYGVSAGFLIA
+465 LAYGVSASFLIA
-477 AVALGGLILA
+477 AVALGGLVLA
-487 RRAVTPAP
+487 RRTRPASLPAP
-495 EPEVCVAG
+495 EPELCTAG
-503 QA
+503 QTR